1 MKFNTYILLIIPL
14 FSLIYCQT
22 ENTSISYGS
31 PLSGHMDNGVKLP
44 YKGENFVPYSTLGF
58 LLGRTYVNSRVRDII
73 VETYKIQQTKSPDVI
88 FMYGETGFENGGPFK
103 PHKTHMNGTSVDFM
117 VPIINKDEE
126 SIPLPTSVFNKFG
139 YSIEFTL
146 DGKFKNYE
154 IDFESMASHL
164 KSLHQISV
172 SMGYGIQL
180 VIFDPK
186 MRHHLINTVNGEYLK
201 NNLKF
206 NTKRVWVRHDE
217 HYHVNFDIP
226 TE

>member
-186 MRHHLINTVNGEYLK
+186 MRHHLINTVDGEYLK

>member
-1 MKFNTYILLIIPL
+1 
-14 FSLIYCQT
+14 
-22 ENTSISYGS
+22 
-31 PLSGHMDNGVKLP
+31 MDNGVKLP

-186 MRHHLINTVNGEYLK
+186 MRHHLINTVDGEYLK

>member
-1 MKFNTYILLIIPL
+1 MLLIIPL

-186 MRHHLINTVNGEYLK
+186 MRHHLINTVDGEYLK